1 MKLRLSSAP
10 TVVAIAAGALLLG
23 ACGVQKPAEPA
34 AAAAPESN
42 SSAAVSGPITG
53 PDAVP
58 AVDDSDAKEVAF
70 FGFARA
76 NSFASATYQGI
87 EEYAGAHNAK
97 ATFFDPNFDAQKQ
110 VSQIQDAVT
119 SGRFDVFVVQAN
131 DGTAVMPA
139 IEQAVAAGIEVVVE
153 FTPVGP
159 RYDTDQPQIPGTITL
174 IDVPTANGEALG
186 ELGVQACES
195 LGDGPCK
202 VAFLEGF
209 KSLPL
214 DNART
219 KAAHDVLEAAEGVE
233 VVASV
238 EGGYTADTGR
248 KAMQDILQSNPDVD
262 VVIGSSQAVS
272 GAEQAAGADSGIAF
286 IGNGGSRQAVDAVKE
301 GRWFATYCIPEV
313 TSGAT
318 AAALGLAA
326 ARGAEVPEANSATL
340 LAPQGGR
347 CTADVAEGV
356 EGEYDE

>member
-1 MKLRLSSAP
+1 MSNRTKIHAAVGAVAASS
-10 TVVAIAAGALLLG
+10 LLLG
-23 ACGVQKPAEPA
+23 ACGVQTPTDEAEAVGVPAPA
-34 AAAAPESN
+34 SADES
-42 SSAAVSGPITG
+42 VTG

-58 AVDDSDAKEVAF
+58 TVEEDEKLSIAF

-76 NSFASATYQGI
+76 NSFASATYEGI
-87 EEYAGAHNAK
+87 ESYAAEHNARS
-97 ATFFDPNFDAQKQ
+97 TFFDPNFDAQTQ

-139 IEQAVAAGIEVVVE
+139 VEQAVSAGIEVVVE

-159 RYDTDQPQIPGTITL
+159 KYDTDAPQVPGTITL
-174 IDVPTANGEALG
+174 IDVPAVSGRTLG
-186 ELGVQACES
+186 ELGVEACASVEES
-195 LGDGPCK
+195 PCE
-202 VAFLEGF
+202 VAYLEGF

-219 KAAHDVLEAAEGVE
+219 SAAMDALTSAEGIE

-238 EGGYTADTGR
+238 EGGYTADSGR
-248 KAMQDILQSNPDVD
+248 AAMQDVLQSHPDVD

-272 GAEQAAGADSGIAF
+272 GAEQVAGPDSGIAF
-286 IGNGGSRQAVDAVKE
+286 IGNGGSRQAIDAVKE

-326 ARGAEVPEANSATL
+326 ARGASVPTANSATL
-340 LAPQGGR
+340 LAPEGGR
-347 CTADVAEGV
+347 CTAEVAERV